1 MHYQLCPKCN
11 GQGTLSKP
19 PYIPGDVYQWT
30 TSQASFTCD
39 VCNGSKVLLVP
50 DEVFGEVL
58 KEVVGLSPY
67 PPLRGKT
74 IEFYP

>member
-39 VCNGSKVLLVP
+39 VCGGNKVLLVP
-50 DEVFGEVL
+50 DEIPHSLAGEDYENLIKRFPRVL
-58 KEVVGLSPY
+58 ES
-67 PPLRGKT
+67 
-74 IEFYP
+74 